1 MSEMPG
7 EVTAKV
13 EMAVEA
19 MAEMVT
25 DAEVT
30 DTEEVTDKEEVNAK
44 VATTTVTV
52 LGAIGNPDT
61 VICIRI
67 SLKVRE
73 IVAEASELFTEMG
86 LQVLQLPLKAMSK

>member
-1 MSEMPG
+1 
-7 EVTAKV
+7 
-13 EMAVEA
+13 MAVEA

-30 DTEEVTDKEEVNAK
+30 DGEVTDAEEVKAK

-52 LGAIGNPDT
+52 LVAIGNPDT
-61 VICIRI
+61 VIGIRI

-73 IVAEASELFTEMG
+73 TVAEASELFTEMG
-86 LQVLQLPLKAMSK
+86 PQVLRLPFEAMSK

>member
-1 MSEMPG
+1 M
-7 EVTAKV
+7 
-13 EMAVEA
+13 EA

-25 DAEVT
+25 DAEVM
-30 DTEEVTDKEEVNAK
+30 DAGEVKAK

-52 LGAIGNPDT
+52 LVAIGNPDT

>member
-1 MSEMPG
+1 MSEMPR

-25 DAEVT
+25 DAE
-30 DTEEVTDKEEVNAK
+30 EVNAK

-52 LGAIGNPDT
+52 
-61 VICIRI
+61 
-67 SLKVRE
+67 
-73 IVAEASELFTEMG
+73 AEASELFTEMG
-86 LQVLQLPLKAMSK
+86 PQVLQLPLEAMSK

>member
-13 EMAVEA
+13 KMAVEA

-30 DTEEVTDKEEVNAK
+30 DAEEVNAK

-52 LGAIGNPDT
+52 
-61 VICIRI
+61 
-67 SLKVRE
+67 
-73 IVAEASELFTEMG
+73 AEASELFTKMG
-86 LQVLQLPLKAMSK
+86 PQVLQLPHEAMLK

>member
-1 MSEMPG
+1 MSEMPR

-52 LGAIGNPDT
+52 LVAIGNPDT
-61 VICIRI
+61 VVGIGI
-67 SLKVRE
+67 SLKINFLV
-73 IVAEASELFTEMG
+73 ID
-86 LQVLQLPLKAMSK
+86 

>member
-13 EMAVEA
+13 KMAVEA

-30 DTEEVTDKEEVNAK
+30 DAEEVKAK
-44 VATTTVTV
+44 VATTAITV
-52 LGAIGNPDT
+52 LVPRGNPDT
-61 VICIRI
+61 VIGIRI
-67 SLKVRE
+67 SPKVSFLG
-73 IVAEASELFTEMG
+73 IY
-86 LQVLQLPLKAMSK
+86 

>member
-1 MSEMPG
+1 MGEMPR

-30 DTEEVTDKEEVNAK
+30 DGEEVKAK

-52 LGAIGNPDT
+52 PVAIGNPDT
-61 VICIRI
+61 VIGIRI

-73 IVAEASELFTEMG
+73 TVAEASELFTEMG
-86 LQVLQLPLKAMSK
+86 PQVLRLPFEAMSK